1 MHAARALPKAR
12 LPARLLSCRTFAT
25 ELPRP
30 PPSEMPAA
38 ETFSSPSKPREY
50 YTRRQQRDL
59 PPYARTWPLVAVFGT
74 AGVAVWAS
82 FFMYATNQERLSS
95 SVTRHVL
102 TTIRESDAVREVL
115 GDAVRFEPAWYL
127 NGDPWVSGSVNMLQG
142 HVDISFRVKGH
153 KQGGTLYFTSL
164 RKAKGEPF
172 TILRFKIIADDG
184 TIVKVPLATL

>member
-1 MHAARALPKAR
+1 MHAARVLPKTR
-12 LPARLLSCRTFAT
+12 LSNRLLARRTYAT

-30 PPSEMPAA
+30 PPSTLPPPV
-38 ETFSSPSKPREY
+38 TFSSPSRPREY
-50 YTRRQQRDL
+50 YARPQERDL
-59 PPYARTWPLVAVFGT
+59 PPYARTWPLVAVLGT
-74 AGVAVWAS
+74 AGVAVWAT

-102 TTIRESDAVREVL
+102 TTIRESDAVRDVL

-184 TIVKVPLATL
+184 TVVQVPLATL